1 MTSEIALIIA
11 GGFAGGFINGL
22 SGLGMALAG
31 MALWVHVLP
40 PVVAAPLAAACGA
53 IGQVQALPLIRH
65 ALHWPRLLPFLLGGL
80 VGIPFGTWLLAT
92 LPLASF
98 KLWVGAFIV
107 TYCMVRLATGSVRT
121 TQLGGRA
128 ADGLAGL
135 TGGVLGGFA
144 GLSGPVPTIWA
155 GLRPWSKDE
164 RRAVIQI
171 FNLVVLLLALVAQT
185 MAGLVGRDFVRA
197 LVLAAPAAMIGSL
210 AGQALYKRLSDH
222 HFDRMVLGVLLV
234 AGLILVVSS

>member
-1 MTSEIALIIA
+1 
-11 GGFAGGFINGL
+11 
-22 SGLGMALAG
+22 
-31 MALWVHVLP
+31 
-40 PVVAAPLAAACGA
+40 
-53 IGQVQALPLIRH
+53 
-65 ALHWPRLLPFLLGGL
+65 
-80 VGIPFGTWLLAT
+80 
-92 LPLASF
+92 
-98 KLWVGAFIV
+98 
-107 TYCMVRLATGSVRT
+107 
-121 TQLGGRA
+121 
-128 ADGLAGL
+128 
-135 TGGVLGGFA
+135 
-144 GLSGPVPTIWA
+144 VPTIWA